1 MSKQPNRIWRGLL
14 ISVLLVLTYDLVNRT
29 PYRHLRFHSRSA
41 PNNGFLSTAKAQTLC
56 STYDLSIFPERAQHR
71 KIYDLMLVSTELD
84 WLEVRMNEL
93 KHHVDY
99 FVIVESAHTFTQK
112 PKPLH
117 FKENFTRFAPFQS
130 QILYHNLDISSL
142 GSNSTWER
150 EAFLRNGLF
159 DSVFPSLVG
168 DAEPLLNDVILV
180 SDVDEIPRPST
191 LNVLRNCAFPERVTL
206 RSRFFY
212 YSFQWQH
219 VGDEWHH
226 PQATFYQ
233 GPEKTIKPEDLRM
246 GGGALDLWNA
256 SWHCSS
262 CFSTVAEMAKKLE
275 SFSHTEYNKPEFREP
290 QEIVRRVR
298 NGLDLFDREGQLY
311 ERVQSGYDAP
321 QYVKANKE
329 RFSYMLDRDAENA
342 NFKDYTSE

>member
-1 MSKQPNRIWRGLL
+1 MSIQANRIWRGLL
-14 ISVLLVLTYDLVNRT
+14 ISLTLVLIYHLVTRT
-29 PYRHLRFHSRSA
+29 SNPHLRLRSQHSTT
-41 PNNGFLSTAKAQTLC
+41 GFLSPGKAQTLC
-56 STYDLSIFPERAQHR
+56 NSHDLSIFPDRAQHR

-84 WLEVRMNEL
+84 WLEIRMNEL
-93 KHHVDY
+93 KQHVDH
-99 FVIVESAHTFTQK
+99 FVVVESGHTFTQN

-117 FKENFTRFAPFQS
+117 FKRNFKRFAPFQS
-130 QILYHNLDISSL
+130 QIIYRNLDISNL

-159 DSVFPSLVG
+159 DSVFPNLVG
-168 DAEPLLNDVILV
+168 DAAPSLNDVILV
-180 SDVDEIPRPST
+180 SDVDEIPRAST
-191 LNVLRNCAFPERVTL
+191 LDVLRNCAFPERVTL

-219 VGDEWHH
+219 VGDEWQH

-246 GGGALDLWNA
+246 GGGAIDLWNA

-262 CFSTVAEMAKKLE
+262 CFSTIAEMSKKLE

-290 QEIVRRVR
+290 HEIVRRVR
-298 NGLDLFDREGQLY
+298 NGLDLFDRKSQLY
-311 ERVQSGYDAP
+311 ERVQADYDVP
-321 QYVKANKE
+321 GYVKANKE
-329 RFSYMLDRDAENA
+329 RFAYLLNRDPENA
-342 NFKDYTSE
+342 NFKDYPPK

>member
-1 MSKQPNRIWRGLL
+1 
-14 ISVLLVLTYDLVNRT
+14 
-29 PYRHLRFHSRSA
+29 SA
-41 PNNGFLSTAKAQTLC
+41 PKNGFLSTVKAQTLC
-56 STYDLSIFPERAQHR
+56 NSYDLSIFPDRARHR

-84 WLEVRMNEL
+84 WLE
-93 KHHVDY
+93 
-99 FVIVESAHTFTQK
+99 K

-117 FKENFTRFAPFQS
+117 FKENFARFAPLQS
-130 QILYHNLDISSL
+130 QILYHNLDISNL

-150 EAFLRNGLF
+150 ESFLRNGLF

-168 DAEPLLNDVILV
+168 DAEPSLNDVILV
-180 SDVDEIPRPST
+180 SDIDEIPRPST
-191 LNVLRNCAFPERVTL
+191 LTVLRNCAFPERVTL

-219 VGDEWHH
+219 VGDKWHH

-256 SWHCSS
+256 SWHCNS
-262 CFSTVAEMAKKLE
+262 CFSAVAEMAKKLE
-275 SFSHTEYNKPEFREP
+275 SISHTEYNKPER
-290 QEIVRRVR
+290 
-298 NGLDLFDREGQLY
+298 QLY
-311 ERVQSGYDAP
+311 KRVQSDYDAP
-321 QYVKANKE
+321 QYVKENKE